1 MKVSFY
7 CGIIL
12 LDFLLYFRL
21 SLKLKMNIRLLSE
34 SMTVVSEAVEDM
46 KNIHLNVGSP
56 LVYLEFSDDGVFFC
70 LPGKYDFAAIGYLLD
85 HPGEDRAAAIR
96 YLIVHYSPSISNQI
110 RCVNNFSQRQ
120 FSPHFHSSLITDFNE
135 LGIFTENRASFE
147 VSGTAAVH
155 WLMVLW
161 KAAGLKSVL

>member
-56 LVYLEFSDDGVFFC
+56 LVYMEFSDRSVFVCF
-70 LPGKYDFAAIGYLLD
+70 
-85 HPGEDRAAAIR
+85 PGEDHAAAIR